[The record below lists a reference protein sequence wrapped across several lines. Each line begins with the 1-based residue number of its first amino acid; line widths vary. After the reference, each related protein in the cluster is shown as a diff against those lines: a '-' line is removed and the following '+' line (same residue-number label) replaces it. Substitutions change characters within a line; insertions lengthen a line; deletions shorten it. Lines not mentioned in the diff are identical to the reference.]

1 MVDDMRDFDDLEF
14 EGLFRAFDGVTA
26 SDALKSR
33 TLAAIAAENATP
45 AIERTQVRPV
55 VSLPQ
60 TEDLRAEHMRRP
72 VKRTFRPLHIAVGSA
87 MALLIVA
94 IVGATCWF
102 YPAATVR
109 VEQDDMVVDLGVN
122 VFGACI
128 SASAEGEQGE
138 AVLMAE
144 DIRNLSREEAES
156 RLMRRFERMRKDG
169 DFNGAYESTSETTD
183 TTSYTGGKNYG
194 ESDRGVAASEQETTQ
209 TVSNV
214 EVSQQQ
220 PNNLQQQEKPPVN
233 NGQQRQQGGT
243 PPAGN
248 QGQQQQQGQPQPQP
262 NGEQR
267 PQPNDQQQQQ
277 QQGQQRDQQQ
287 QGQQQRDQQQGSQ
300 GQDPERDQ
308 GQNQGQRQPQPNGD
322 RQGQSQT
329 GQPADDRGMGGDTS
343 QGQEPAQQ
351 QTESQPTGTDWGQQT
366 PPDSGQQPGQ
376 GSEGSA
382 PGGSP
387 GQQRMEGG
395 SGVEPTQDMSG
406 GGLQAAP
413 SGVDAPSGVEPMA
426 EG

>member
-72 VKRTFRPLHIAVGSA
+72 VKRAFRPLHIAVGSA

-194 ESDRGVAASEQETTQ
+194 ESDQGVAASEQETTQ

-214 EVSQQQ
+214 EVGQQQ

-243 PPAGN
+243 PPSSSETSSNKASNSATSSRVRRDKTQSVIKAKTKARGSRSRMATDRVSLRRDN
-248 QGQQQQQGQPQPQP
+248 LPTIVAWEEILPRARNLLNNRRKASRP
-262 NGEQR
+262 EQIGDSRR
-267 PQPNDQQQQQ
+267 PRIPVSSLVREV
-277 QQGQQRDQQQ
+277 RDPLLV
-287 QGQQQRDQQQGSQ
+287 GPLASR
-300 GQDPERDQ
+300 EWK
-308 GQNQGQRQPQPNGD
+308 
-322 RQGQSQT
+322 
-329 GQPADDRGMGGDTS
+329 A
-343 QGQEPAQQ
+343 
-351 QTESQPTGTDWGQQT
+351 
-366 PPDSGQQPGQ
+366 
-376 GSEGSA
+376 
-382 PGGSP
+382 
-387 GQQRMEGG
+387 
-395 SGVEPTQDMSG
+395 V
-406 GGLQAAP
+406 AA
-413 SGVDAPSGVEPMA
+413 
-426 EG
+426 

>member
-72 VKRTFRPLHIAVGSA
+72 AKRAFRPLHIAVGSA

-194 ESDRGVAASEQETTQ
+194 ESDQGVAASEQETTQ

-220 PNNLQQQEKPPVN
+220 PNNLQQQEKPLVN
-233 NGQQRQQGGT
+233 NGHSSNSSRVSSETSSNKASNSATSSRVRRDKTQSVIKAKTKARGSRSRMAT
-243 PPAGN
+243 DRVSLRRDNLPTIVAWEEMLPRARN
-248 QGQQQQQGQPQPQP
+248 LLNNRRKASRP
-262 NGEQR
+262 EQIGDSRR
-267 PQPNDQQQQQ
+267 PRIPVSSLVREV
-277 QQGQQRDQQQ
+277 RDPLLV
-287 QGQQQRDQQQGSQ
+287 GPLASR
-300 GQDPERDQ
+300 EWK
-308 GQNQGQRQPQPNGD
+308 
-322 RQGQSQT
+322 
-329 GQPADDRGMGGDTS
+329 A
-343 QGQEPAQQ
+343 
-351 QTESQPTGTDWGQQT
+351 
-366 PPDSGQQPGQ
+366 
-376 GSEGSA
+376 
-382 PGGSP
+382 
-387 GQQRMEGG
+387 
-395 SGVEPTQDMSG
+395 V
-406 GGLQAAP
+406 AA
-413 SGVDAPSGVEPMA
+413 
-426 EG
+426 